1 MAPHGTA
8 LRLSLRCVGGA
19 PGPPPAT
26 GAELRRP
33 LSAAAPGRLRNTRAN
48 GEPPHRPESRQ
59 QKCRGRTEGR
69 ARQRTRRS
77 GGRRQTACGTRTSGR
92 RLQRPRCDRRP
103 FSLEA
108 RDGRPPPQLR
118 RTVSRPP
125 RRHLPRRLSERT
137 ALHSGS
143 IALPAGFAPFGR
155 EPRAA
160 TAPRLARHAAA
171 SEREPQRHPA
181 ERPAAPRPEPGG
193 REPHRRPVAA
203 PQGSP
208 PRLREP
214 LPREKL
220 LLAENGFPFPP
231 VPPEEEKHGPL
242 RQDSLLQD
250 PYH

>member
-108 RDGRPPPQLR
+108 RDGRRPPQLR

-160 TAPRLARHAAA
+160 TAPRLARHAAV

-181 ERPAAPRPEPGG
+181 ERPAAPRPAPS
-193 REPHRRPVAA
+193 REAETAVRSQPRRDHRRGCGSRCLGRSCCSPRTVSLS
-203 PQGSP
+203 PQC
-208 PRLREP
+208 RLR
-214 LPREKL
+214 RK
-220 LLAENGFPFPP
+220 
-231 VPPEEEKHGPL
+231 
-242 RQDSLLQD
+242 STD
-250 PYH
+250 P

>member
-108 RDGRPPPQLR
+108 RDGRRPPQLR

-181 ERPAAPRPEPGG
+181 ERPAAPRPAPS
-193 REPHRRPVAA
+193 REAETAVRSQPRRDHRRGCGSRCLGRSCCSPRTVSL
-203 PQGSP
+203 SP
-208 PRLREP
+208 PCRLR
-214 LPREKL
+214 RK
-220 LLAENGFPFPP
+220 
-231 VPPEEEKHGPL
+231 
-242 RQDSLLQD
+242 STD
-250 PYH
+250 P

>member
-108 RDGRPPPQLR
+108 RDGRRPPQLR

-181 ERPAAPRPEPGG
+181 ERPAAPRPAPS
-193 REPHRRPVAA
+193 REAETAVRSQPRRDHRRGCGSRCLGRSCCSPRTVSLS
-203 PQGSP
+203 PQC
-208 PRLREP
+208 RLR
-214 LPREKL
+214 RK
-220 LLAENGFPFPP
+220 
-231 VPPEEEKHGPL
+231 
-242 RQDSLLQD
+242 STD
-250 PYH
+250 P